1 MFVILYR
8 LFVCNFICGEDITFV
23 TKYKFKI
30 LKWKASPFCASFVHI
45 NIVSGTGHVCL
56 HYIKR
61 YETSA
66 R

>member
-8 LFVCNFICGEDITFV
+8 LFVCNFFVGRITFV
-23 TKYKFKI
+23 TKYKFKN

-45 NIVSGTGHVCL
+45 NIVCGTGHVCL

-61 YETSA
+61 YERSA
-66 R
+66 Q